1 MEIKNKIED
10 FNKWNEIKK
19 ESSGQN
25 NKKYFYDKDI
35 QFLNLGKNIG
45 FEQDGKGNEFLRPVL
60 VYKKF
65 SKRLF
70 LGMPLT
76 GAEKEEK
83 FYFKVNIKDKKT
95 SVILSQIRL
104 FDSKRLKYKL
114 TKISEKDFEKIKKQ
128 FTDLTQ

>member
-1 MEIKNKIED
+1 METKNKIED

-19 ESSGQN
+19 EKDEQN
-25 NKKYFYDKDI
+25 NKKYFYDRDI
-35 QFLNLGKNIG
+35 WFLNLGKNIG

-60 VYKKF
+60 IYKKF
-65 SKRLF
+65 SRRLF

-76 GAEKEEK
+76 KTKKEEK
-83 FYFKVNIKDKKT
+83 FYFNLKIENKET
-95 SVILSQIRL
+95 SIILSQIRL